1 MHRETRDRGKKRTH
15 VNDPKTGT
23 VSLKLLKCK
32 PPTPQPSA
40 RSPSWLAPP
49 GSLRVEREPFKGHRF
64 PGSIKGSR
72 ILIPD
77 KPDPVTYLIYLV

>member
-1 MHRETRDRGKKRTH
+1 MHRESRDRGKKRTH
-15 VNDPKTGT
+15 VNDPRTGT
-23 VSLKLLKCK
+23 VSLKLKCK

-40 RSPSWLAPP
+40 HSPSWLAPP
-49 GSLRVEREPFKGHRF
+49 ESLRVEGEPFKGHGF

-77 KPDPVTYLIYLV
+77 RPDLVTYLIYLV